1 MARVKKAAHEYQRYG
16 GCSQSVLL
24 SLQEEFHIGNE
35 QSFMAATA
43 LAGGVARS
51 GETCGALIA
60 AIMALNLL
68 IGRKNMEDT
77 ERLKESIVLSAE
89 LRNRFREELQRQLGF
104 KESLKTALCKEI
116 QEKLYGRSFD
126 MLDEKDYQAYID
138 AGGRSDTGSLAV
150 CDIAA
155 QVAAEKILNISKGSR
170 RI

>member
-1 MARVKKAAHEYQRYG
+1 MARVKKAAHEYQKYG

-24 SLQEEFHIGNE
+24 SLQEEFHIGSE
-35 QSFMAATA
+35 QSFMCASA

-68 IGRKNMEDT
+68 IGRKKMEDT
-77 ERLKESIVLSAE
+77 ERLKETVVLSAE

-104 KESLKTALCKEI
+104 REPLTTALCKEI

-150 CDIAA
+150 CGIAA
-155 QVAAEKILNISKGSR
+155 QVAAEKILNIVR
-170 RI
+170 E